1 MFLQTV
7 IGILQDEN
15 QHVTKPLPVHE
26 NTAYLNVDNTHNKHK
41 TFIFLDLHKFLD
53 CVNNIWLY
61 VKLSNMEL
69 STWVS
74 LNSHATDF
82 WLDGISL

>member
-7 IGILQDEN
+7 IGILEDEN
-15 QHVTKPLPVHE
+15 QHVTKPLPVHQ
-26 NTAYLNVDNTHNKHK
+26 NTVYLNVDSAHNKRE
-41 TFIFLDLHKFLD
+41 TFIFLDMHKFLD
-53 CVNNIWLY
+53 CVSNIWLC

-69 STWVS
+69 STWVT
-74 LNSHATDF
+74 LNSQATDL

>member
-7 IGILQDEN
+7 IGILEDEN
-15 QHVTKPLPVHE
+15 QHVTKTLPVHE
-26 NTAYLNVDNTHNKHK
+26 NTMYSNVDSTHNKHE

-61 VKLSNMEL
+61 IKLSNMEL
-69 STWVS
+69 STWV
-74 LNSHATDF
+74 T
-82 WLDGISL
+82 